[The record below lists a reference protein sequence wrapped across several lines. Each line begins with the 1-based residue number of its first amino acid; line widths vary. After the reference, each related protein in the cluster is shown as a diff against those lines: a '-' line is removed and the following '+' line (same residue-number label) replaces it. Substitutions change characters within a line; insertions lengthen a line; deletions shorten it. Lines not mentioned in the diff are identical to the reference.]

1 MTAANHACPHCG
13 SHNNRILADHLG
25 RIGWCRD
32 CHRTWEQV
40 PPRPLT
46 TKRLPAEVL
55 SQEVIL
61 PFRRR
66 LGPA

>member
-1 MTAANHACPHCG
+1 MTAAHHACPHCG

-32 CHRTWEQV
+32 CHRTWEQASA
-40 PPRPLT
+40 RPT
-46 TKRLPAEVL
+46 VSTRMVAEIL

-66 LGPA
+66 HC

>member
-13 SHNNRILADHLG
+13 SHNNRILADHMG

-32 CHRTWEQV
+32 CHRTWEQAAT
-40 PPRPLT
+40 RPIAT
-46 TKRLPAEVL
+46 TRMAAEIL

-61 PFRRR
+61 PFRPRH
-66 LGPA
+66 G